1 MHKDGPN
8 DENKTGNATVGECT
22 HVGGKHSTASGS
34 VELKTSW
41 FNFAAPPKTP
51 ISRRIDFTKLDW
63 NLLSTAIPSID
74 AWLNPID
81 RLQETANLC
90 MSTHHRRVS
99 ILFWDVFLDFD

>member
-63 NLLSTAIPSID
+63 NLLSTASPSID

-99 ILFWDVFLDFD
+99 YNMIDK

>member
-63 NLLSTAIPSID
+63 NLLSTASPSID

-99 ILFWDVFLDFD
+99 NHMINK